1 MVNMNSPHVSLDT
14 APPARSMGSVLY
26 AVTALA
32 LIVAIGG
39 LGLAYGAR
47 AWLDSAAGTPAEPA
61 LAVTHIVTIG
71 AQPYVLPAALLADP
85 LQRRDGFAERIDL
98 TLALPLAGEGQ
109 LSEVAL
115 TIMPRGRIRTSA
127 ALLDSVYLHQ
137 FAGTQLSGVPGL
149 VGKPLEADAGTAGEI
164 VWYDPLSASPFV
176 AKCMAPVA
184 ETAGERNCLRVFA
197 LSDRN
202 TAVVSFDPAVLA
214 DWREFDAR
222 IEAALAPLR
231 K

>member
-1 MVNMNSPHVSLDT
+1 MSHVRSSGAAQAARLRFVKHRCRQIRCHFPRVLMVNMNSPHVSLDT

-98 TLALPLAGEGQ
+98 
-109 LSEVAL
+109 
-115 TIMPRGRIRTSA
+115 
-127 ALLDSVYLHQ
+127 
-137 FAGTQLSGVPGL
+137 
-149 VGKPLEADAGTAGEI
+149 
-164 VWYDPLSASPFV
+164 
-176 AKCMAPVA
+176 
-184 ETAGERNCLRVFA
+184 
-197 LSDRN
+197 
-202 TAVVSFDPAVLA
+202 
-214 DWREFDAR
+214 
-222 IEAALAPLR
+222 
-231 K
+231 